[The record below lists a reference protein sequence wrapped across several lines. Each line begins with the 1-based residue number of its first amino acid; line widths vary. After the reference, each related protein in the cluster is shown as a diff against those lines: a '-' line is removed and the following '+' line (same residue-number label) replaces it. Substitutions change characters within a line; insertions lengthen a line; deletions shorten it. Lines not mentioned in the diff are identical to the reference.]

1 MMDAFILDAVR
12 TPRGKAKDAGSLHK
26 VKPIELIAGLMRA
39 AQGRNALPSAE
50 VDDVIL
56 GCVTATGEQGANIAK
71 IAALYAGWNHH
82 VSGVTINRFCASG
95 LSAVGMAATQVSTGM
110 AGLVVAGGVESL
122 SRVPM
127 YSDGGAWFSDPDVAR
142 VSGFINM
149 GISADLIATLEGY
162 ERAELDA
169 YGLRSQQRARAAR
182 DTNRFRRSL
191 VPVDD
196 EEGRPLLARDE
207 LIRDT
212 ASLAE
217 LASMP
222 ALFTR
227 IGTQGANDL
236 ALSRYPEAQK
246 IRHLHHLGT
255 SPSLADG
262 ASLVLVGN
270 RAKAHALGLRA
281 RARIRAVANYSV
293 EPVIMLTGNV
303 EASQRALRLAGAETR
318 DVDLFE
324 VNESFASVMLH
335 YIRALD
341 VDEERFNVNGGA
353 IAMGHP
359 LGATGGMLVATVL
372 DELERRDK
380 TLGLVSICGG
390 AGVATAMVIERV

>member
-1 MMDAFILDAVR
+1 MDAFILDAVR
-12 TPRGKAKDAGSLHK
+12 TPRGKAKDTGALHK
-26 VKPIELIAGLMRA
+26 VKPIELVAGLMRA

-71 IAALYAGWNHH
+71 IAALYAGWNHQ

-95 LSAVGMAATQVSTGM
+95 LSAVGMAATQVASGM
-110 AGLVVAGGVESL
+110 SGLVVAGGVESL

-127 YSDGGAWFSDPDVAR
+127 YSDGGAWFADPDVAR
-142 VSGFINM
+142 ASGFINM
-149 GISADLIATLEGY
+149 GISADLVATLESFT
-162 ERAELDA
+162 RAELDE
-169 YGLRSQQRARAAR
+169 YGLRSQQRAQQAR
-182 DTNRFRRSL
+182 DSKRFRRSL
-191 VPVDD
+191 VPVED
-196 EEGRPLLARDE
+196 EHGRIVLDRDE
-207 LIRDT
+207 LIRDGAT
-212 ASLAE
+212 LTDLST
-217 LASMP
+217 MP

-227 IGTQGANDL
+227 IGQQGANDL
-236 ALSRYPEAQK
+236 ALSRYPEAHK
-246 IRHLHHLGT
+246 IKHVHHLGT

-281 RARIRAVANYSV
+281 RARIRSVANHCV
-293 EPVIMLTGNV
+293 EPVLMLTGNV
-303 EASQRALRLAGAETR
+303 EASLRALRLAGAEPK

-324 VNESFASVMLH
+324 VNESFAAVMLH
-335 YIRALD
+335 YLRALD
-341 VDEERFNVNGGA
+341 LDEERFNVNGGA

-380 TLGLVSICGG
+380 TLAVVSICGG
-390 AGVATAMVIERV
+390 AGVATAVVIERV